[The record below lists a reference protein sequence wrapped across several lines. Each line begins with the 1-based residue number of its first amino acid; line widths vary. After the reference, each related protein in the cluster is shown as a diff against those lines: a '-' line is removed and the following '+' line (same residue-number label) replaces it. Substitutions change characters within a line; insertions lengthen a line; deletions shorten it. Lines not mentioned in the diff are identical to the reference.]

1 MTGRLDALR
10 GPEYE
15 RVFAAARRSLERG
28 GGTLAGQVSVADPSE
43 TERTALIGITGQF
56 RPKGVK
62 RITVALSELDE
73 LTRATAEIPLADALV
88 ELHGK
93 PLRFRAA
100 EKTALA
106 AARDEAMNVARGSR
120 LHETCPW
127 YRQWLDE
134 LGPLVTKLVN
144 QGATARLADAVR
156 VLEAIE
162 ARPADAPSMLLPAL
176 AQQATGD
183 TKSLG
188 RGNTTATLTL
198 RALALRSDA
207 RPPVTAEETRLL
219 WDANGVVVDDLAS
232 RVLVLNLRAHGRGLG
247 EWLTGAAEFGT
258 PFQTTLHQL
267 TAHPI
272 KPIAH
277 DVYVCE
283 NPAVLRRASQ
293 VLGPQSPA
301 LVCTEGRPSTAFDRL
316 ARTLTAHG
324 ACLHYHGDFDWDGVD
339 IANGVIARH
348 AANPWHM
355 TEAAYRIAARADNE
369 TMSLIGRPRPTPWE
383 PGLAEAMAEVG
394 VAVYEEAVSDALMES
409 LAVAADRAR

>member
-15 RVFAAARRSLERG
+15 RVFAAARRSLERN
-28 GGTLAGQVSVADPSE
+28 GGTPAGQVSVADPSE
-43 TERTALIGITGQF
+43 PERTALIGITGQF

-62 RITVALSELDE
+62 RITVALAELDA
-73 LTRATAEIPLADALV
+73 LTRTTAGLPLTDALV

-106 AARDEAMNVARGSR
+106 TARDEALTEARDSR
-120 LHETCPW
+120 LHDTCPW

-134 LGPLVTKLVN
+134 LAPLVTKLVN
-144 QGATARLADAVR
+144 QGATARLKDAVR

-162 ARPADAPSMLLPAL
+162 ARPTDAPSLLLPAL

-188 RGNTTATLTL
+188 RGSTTATLTL
-198 RALALRSDA
+198 RALALRSGA
-207 RPPVTAEETRLL
+207 RPPVNAEETRLL

-232 RVLVLNLRAHGRGLG
+232 RVLVLNLRAQGRGLG

-258 PFQTTLHQL
+258 PFQITLHQL

-272 KPIAH
+272 TPIAH

-293 VLGPQSPA
+293 VLGPRSPT

-324 ACLHYHGDFDWDGVD
+324 ARLHYHGDFDWDGID
-339 IANGVIARH
+339 IATGVITRH
-348 AANPWHM
+348 TANPWHM
-355 TEAAYRIAARADNE
+355 TEAAYRIAARADGE
-369 TMSLIGRPRPTPWE
+369 AMPLVGRPRPTPWE
-383 PGLAEAMAEVG
+383 PALAQAMAEVG
-394 VAVYEEAVSDALMES
+394 IAVYEEAVSDALMES
-409 LAVAADRAR
+409 LATAADRAH